1 MRGPERISNRRG
13 NPGLEW
19 KNAEKKGTTMTPVE
33 EIGAKAKRAA
43 LALATVSAEAK
54 NAALKAMADALV
66 DRTEAILSG
75 NEEDRKAG
83 RDSGMTAA
91 LMDRLTLT
99 EGRVADMA
107 DGLREVAALPDPV
120 GEVVA
125 GWRIPN
131 GLQIDKVRV
140 PLGVVGII
148 YEARPNVTV
157 DAAGLCVKSG
167 NAVILRGSSN
177 AIHSN
182 KVLTQIIAKAGEDAG
197 LPANS
202 IQLIPFTDRDTAQ
215 ELMRLRQYV
224 DVLIPRGGAGLIKTV
239 VEQSTVPVIET
250 GVGNCHTYI
259 DSSADLDMA
268 LAIALNAK
276 CQRPGVCNA
285 METLLVH
292 KDVAQEFVPRV
303 CHALAEQGVE
313 IRGDKIVRELFA
325 PAKEATE
332 QDWYEEYLDLI
343 LAVKVVGS
351 VQEAIDHI
359 NTYGSMHSEAIIT
372 KDYEASRVFMMSV
385 DSADVYVNAST
396 RFTDG
401 NQFGLGAEIGIS
413 TQKLHARGPMSL
425 RELTTTKFMI
435 YGSGQVRP

>member
-1 MRGPERISNRRG
+1 
-13 NPGLEW
+13 
-19 KNAEKKGTTMTPVE
+19 MTAIE
-33 EIGAKAKRAA
+33 DIGAKAKQAA
-43 LALATVSAEAK
+43 LALGTVSAEAK
-54 NAALKAMADALV
+54 NAALRAMAEALTA
-66 DRTEAILSG
+66 RMEAILAG

-83 RDSGMTAA
+83 RDSGMTTA

-99 EGRVADMA
+99 EGRVAEMA
-107 DGLREVAALPDPV
+107 QGLREVAALPDPV
-120 GEVVA
+120 GEIVA

-131 GLQIDKVRV
+131 GLQINKVRV

-177 AIHSN
+177 AINSN
-182 KVLTQIIAKAGEDAG
+182 RVLTQIIAKAGEDAG
-197 LPANS
+197 LPDGS
-202 IQLIPFTDRDTAQ
+202 IQLIPFIDRESAQ

-224 DVLIPRGGAGLIKTV
+224 DVLIPRGGAGLIQTV

-250 GVGNCHTYI
+250 GVGNCHTYV
-259 DSSADLDMA
+259 DASADLDMA
-268 LAIALNAK
+268 LAIAVNAK

-303 CHALAEQGVE
+303 CRALAEQGVE
-313 IRGDKIVRELFA
+313 IRGDQTVRELFA
-325 PAKEATE
+325 PAREATE
-332 QDWYEEYLDLI
+332 QDWYEEFLDLI
-343 LAVKVVGS
+343 LAMKVVGS

-359 NTYGSMHSEAIIT
+359 NKYGSKHSEAIVT
-372 KDYEASRVFMMSV
+372 RDYDAQRIFMLSV

>member
-1 MRGPERISNRRG
+1 
-13 NPGLEW
+13 
-19 KNAEKKGTTMTPVE
+19 MTAIE
-33 EIGAKAKRAA
+33 EIGAKAKQAA
-43 LALATVSAEAK
+43 LVLGTVSAEVK
-54 NAALKAMADALV
+54 NTALKAMAEALV
-66 DRTEAILSG
+66 ARTEAILAG

-83 RDSGMTAA
+83 RDSGMTTA

-99 EGRVADMA
+99 ESRVAEMA
-107 DGLREVAALPDPV
+107 EGLREVAALPDPV

-131 GLQIDKVRV
+131 GIQINKVRV
-140 PLGVVGII
+140 PLGVIGII

-177 AIHSN
+177 AINSN
-182 KVLTQIIAKAGEDAG
+182 RVLTQIIAKASEKAG
-197 LPANS
+197 LPEGS
-202 IQLIPFTDRDTAQ
+202 IQLIPFTDRETAQ
-215 ELMRLRQYV
+215 ELMRLRKYV

-250 GVGNCHTYI
+250 GVGNCHTFV

-268 LAIALNAK
+268 LAIAINAK

-292 KDVAQEFVPRV
+292 REVAQEFVPKACR
-303 CHALAEQGVE
+303 ALAEQGVE
-313 IRGDKIVRELFA
+313 IRGDATVRELFPA
-325 PAKEATE
+325 AKEATE
-332 QDWYEEYLDLI
+332 EDWYEEFLDLI
-343 LAVKVVGS
+343 LAMKVVGS
-351 VQEAIDHI
+351 LQEAIDHI
-359 NTYGSMHSEAIIT
+359 NTYGSKHSEAIVT
-372 KDYEASRVFMMSV
+372 RDYDAQRVFMMSV

-435 YGSGQVRP
+435 YGSGQIRP